1 MVVTWF
7 NGQGLGFT
15 IACIKRPMS
24 QMSNKDNC
32 LQTDNRLK
40 KKDNRLQKKD
50 NRLKKDNRPPPPSAR
65 ARTSYVRRVASPQSA
80 SRERERPVSYMDG
93 KCCTL
98 LF

>member
-7 NGQGLGFT
+7 NGQGLGLT
-15 IACIKRPMS
+15 IACIKRLMS

-50 NRLKKDNRPPPPSAR
+50 NRLKKDNRPPPLRAR
-65 ARTSYVRRVASPQSA
+65 ADIICTSRRPQSA
-80 SRERERPVSYMDG
+80 SREPRLPCG
-93 KCCTL
+93 TL
-98 LF
+98 L